1 MGQNANGTGNQSAKP
16 RLFLV
21 GEGESEIGHRYPQE
35 MYRYKEGVL
44 VQFLA
49 RVLIGASWGHQDE
62 LPFRVVDAVKW
73 VDVRVH
79 RSPDGRRT
87 TYGALNL
94 GPLFERR
101 GRAALVAA
109 GVKKADCLVILIDQE
124 KTNLPDARKLLLD
137 ARKTY
142 LAARSKAGRPA
153 SDFAPGL
160 VVGVPR
166 RCLET
171 WLLVD
176 SDARQA
182 VLGSS
187 KPRIFSKDPEER
199 PAPRDLKNH
208 LLAFCAASHLK
219 VHEARRMLAAAAKPE
234 KLKRRCRKSY
244 APFHEDIKRE
254 LGHTAKG

>member
-1 MGQNANGTGNQSAKP
+1 
-16 RLFLV
+16 
-21 GEGESEIGHRYPQE
+21 
-35 MYRYKEGVL
+35 
-44 VQFLA
+44 
-49 RVLIGASWGHQDE
+49 
-62 LPFRVVDAVKW
+62 
-73 VDVRVH
+73 
-79 RSPDGRRT
+79 
-87 TYGALNL
+87 
-94 GPLFERR
+94 LFERR

-153 SDFAPGL
+153 SDLAPGL